1 MHWSQQHVWLDLNHS
16 LAKIQFFFRTPTF
29 LQDNFIQILLTQH
42 LSYHTAKK
50 PRPFGQGYMFGR
62 IWICLFLD
70 FELYDQIYQLFYP
83 KMLSGLRKS
92 LTVTIPPYSAIFT
105 KTDEWSMRKAKLAW
119 AMPRKEEED
128 NSQPCQGRYCYWSE
142 RLRIQLLGRIYWSSR
157 TNLSNLRY
165 SDRS

>member
-1 MHWSQQHVWLDLNHS
+1 MHWLQQHYWLDLYCSDAN
-16 LAKIQFFFRTPTF
+16 IQINFRTSTF

-62 IWICLFLD
+62 IWISLFLD

-105 KTDEWSMRKAKLAW
+105 KTDERSMRRAKLAW

-128 NSQPCQGRYCYWSE
+128 NSQPCQSWHCYWSE
-142 RLRIQLLGRIYWSSR
+142 GLRI
-157 TNLSNLRY
+157 
-165 SDRS
+165 